1 MLSLSSRWSN
11 PLASSSRFNSQTNGA
26 IVLAER
32 LSGGRPQISFFWLT
46 PTIVNVQAPEEAPE
60 EAHMDLT
67 DIIGPQEAACE
78 PEHEVFADLLSEEP
92 GLLEED
98 AADGEPTITATILWE
113 LPEVC
118 LILLRTLDTD
128 SPNTRTCLWT

>member
-1 MLSLSSRWSN
+1 MLSLSSHWSN
-11 PLASSSRFNSQTNGA
+11 PLASSSQFNSQTNGA

-46 PTIVNVQAPEEAPE
+46 PTIVNVQALEEAPE
-60 EAHMDLT
+60 EVHMDLT
-67 DIIGPQEAACE
+67 NIIGPQEAACE
-78 PEHEVFADLLSEEP
+78 LEHEVFADLLSEEP
-92 GLLEED
+92 GLLKED
-98 AADGEPTITATILWE
+98 AVDGEPTITTTILWE

>member
-11 PLASSSRFNSQTNGA
+11 PLASSSQFNSQTNGA
-26 IVLAER
+26 IVLA
-32 LSGGRPQISFFWLT
+32 PQISFFWLT

-60 EAHMDLT
+60 EAHVDLT

-78 PEHEVFADLLSEEP
+78 PEHKVFADLLSEEP
-92 GLLEED
+92 GFLEED

>member
-1 MLSLSSRWSN
+1 MLCLSSRWSN
-11 PLASSSRFNSQTNGA
+11 PLASSSQFNSQTNGA

-46 PTIVNVQAPEEAPE
+46 PTIVNVQALE

-98 AADGEPTITATILWE
+98 AMDGEPTITATILWE

-118 LILLRTLDTD
+118 LILLCTLDTD